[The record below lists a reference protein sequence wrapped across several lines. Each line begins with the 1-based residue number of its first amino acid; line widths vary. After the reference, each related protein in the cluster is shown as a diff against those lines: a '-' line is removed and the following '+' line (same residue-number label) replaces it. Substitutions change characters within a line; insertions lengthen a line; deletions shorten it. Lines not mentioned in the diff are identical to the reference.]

1 MRLTSNANDF
11 INAKSH
17 DGKKP
22 LHAGLTTSYDEN
34 FFIYHKPSIK
44 GAYLFQAHLRRGRH
58 SFERG
63 RGLFNL
69 EKMMV
74 SVLHKELE
82 HKVEKLTRTRRLEVM
97 LPRIRI
103 KSKLPIGK

>member
-1 MRLTSNANDF
+1 MR
-11 INAKSH
+11 I
-17 DGKKP
+17 
-22 LHAGLTTSYDEN
+22 

-58 SFERG
+58 SFEWG

-82 HKVEKLTRTRRLEVM
+82 EAHKNKKVGGHVAKDQNQIRT
-97 LPRIRI
+97 
-103 KSKLPIGK
+103 SNC